1 VIEQLIKSSKIFPK
15 IKKGSK
21 VSSDSEIY
29 DLIVRRLPNEIRNS
43 LQTEEYTIRGS
54 IGKGMM
60 TTHPWISILNPE
72 ITTTTQQ
79 GLYVVLLFNAS
90 FSAFYVSLNQGI
102 TYFENKYK
110 SKKYEFANRVA
121 KYFQEEL
128 GDMPRIS
135 YEPINL
141 EAKRGTLAYGYEQ
154 TNIASK
160 RFEINASLDAD
171 SVKTAINEFIEIYD
185 VIHQHMLPG
194 KKYEELV
201 ESVLFSENEAF
212 VDIDKAVQDIKDAI
226 SKEVRVPSGV
236 KQKLILMTPGKERSN
251 RFNKLSMPIV
261 KKTDWIEKA
270 REDAITGALGE
281 LLILQHEQKRLK
293 AIGLD
298 EYAEKIQHVSIDSD
312 SIGYDIKSYDTDGNG
327 TVKELYIEVKTTTL
341 NRDVNFYVSKNELNK
356 SHEFN
361 KNYAVYRVYGCN
373 DINPKFYVAKG
384 PIEDNFFLD
393 PVTYSAKY
401 KYNLQ

>member
-1 VIEQLIKSSKIFPK
+1 MIQQLTKARELIPN

-21 VSSDSEIY
+21 VDSTSELY
-29 DLIVRRLPNEIRNS
+29 DIIVRQLPNEIRDG
-43 LQTEEYTIRGS
+43 LRTGEYTVTGS
-54 IGKGMM
+54 IGKGIM

-79 GLYVVLLFNAS
+79 GLYVVLLFNSS

-102 TYFENKYK
+102 TYFDSKYR
-110 SKKYEFANRVA
+110 SKKYEYANKVA

-128 GDMPRIS
+128 GDIYSVS
-135 YEPINL
+135 YKPINL
-141 EAKRGTLAYGYEQ
+141 ETKRGTLAYGYEQ

-171 SVKTAINEFIEIYD
+171 SVKAAIKEFVDIYD

-201 ESVLFSENEAF
+201 ESILFSENEAF
-212 VDIDKAVQDIKDAI
+212 VDVEKAVQDIKDAI
-226 SKEVRVPSGV
+226 SKEIRVPSGV

-251 RFNKLSMPIV
+251 KFNKLSMPIV

-281 LLILQHEQKRLK
+281 LLILQHEQERLK
-293 AIGLD
+293 AIGLE
-298 EYAEKIQHVSIDSD
+298 EYADKIKHVSIDSD

-327 TVKELYIEVKTTTL
+327 IVKELYIEVKTTTL
-341 NRDVNFYVSKNELNK
+341 NRDVNFYVSRNELDK
-356 SHEFN
+356 SHKLK

-384 PIEDNFFLD
+384 PIEDNFYLD

-401 KYNLQ
+401 KYCLQ